1 MIFKIYSNVSAVQ
14 DYSFITTC
22 RALVENLRREEMAAS
37 HHVAAN
43 NYPQPAPLDQHEQ
56 QTTRKTTIGWV
67 MSGWNNTVLD
77 SVRLLEEED
86 QLQQLQQLQQHQQ
99 QQQQLQ
105 NPPRQ
110 PHLPSPQPTP
120 HPPAGYGEDT
130 TEVPPSIATIPTVS
144 ISSIS
149 SVSTTT
155 NDDDDDD
162 SSEKPYQLLTIGGLG
177 DGDNAMVK
185 RASI

>member
-43 NYPQPAPLDQHEQ
+43 NYSQPAPLDQHEQ
-56 QTTRKTTIGWV
+56 QTRKTTIGWV
-67 MSGWNNTVLD
+67 MSGWNHTVLD

-99 QQQQLQ
+99 HQQQQQ
-105 NPPRQ
+105 Q
-110 PHLPSPQPTP
+110 LPSPQPTP

-130 TEVPPSIATIPTVS
+130 TEVPPSIGTIPTVS

-155 NDDDDDD
+155 NDDDDD